1 MAYRWNK
8 TVDELKKQDEM
19 RKEIRTLVAKHG
31 SIIAFATNSGLSSS
45 WVGKL
50 INGDQ
55 RITDDAMDRVR
66 KSSRFI

>member
-31 SIIAFATNSGLSSS
+31 SIRTFATNSGLSSS

-66 KSSRFI
+66 KSSRLI